1 MHALDKLLYSQY
13 NVPVRKR
20 RSIANEAVFL
30 IVLYGDFL
38 MMHKNTHRRER
49 FHYD

>member
-1 MHALDKLLYSQY
+1 MRVLDKIPDSLY

-20 RSIANEAVFL
+20 RSIAYEAVFL

-38 MMHKNTHRRER
+38 MMHKITHRRER